1 MTTPPSGDL
10 RLTRVDTEDR
20 VRIELDGD
28 LDHYTADHLVNEATA
43 QLSTRPGLRNLH
55 LHCGGLGVIDS
66 TGLSALLMIKRC
78 AAAAGVRL
86 HLEDRPANLDRLLR
100 LTGTLDHLTAPPTVG
115 AVRSSTHEEEGTALR
130 PTRPGAGT

>member
-1 MTTPPSGDL
+1 MTTPPSDDL
-10 RLTRVDTEDR
+10 RLTWVDTEDR

-28 LDHYTADHLVNEATA
+28 LDHYTAGLLVNEATA
-43 QLSTRPGLRNLH
+43 QLSTRPGLSNLH

-66 TGLSALLMIKRC
+66 TGLSALLMIKRRT
-78 AAAAGVRL
+78 AAVGVRL
-86 HLEDRPANLDRLLR
+86 HLEDRPANLDRLLH

-115 AVRSSTHEEEGTALR
+115 AARSSMHEEAATALR